1 MKTWFALMV
10 RRRFLVL
17 VVALAAAAG
26 GIANLEGLSIDAVPD
41 ISPRQVMVLTLS
53 PGLGP
58 LEVERLVTFPV
69 ENAMAGAR
77 ASPMCAPRPG
87 PGSRRSTRPS
97 TNPYR

>member
-1 MKTWFALMV
+1 MSTAMKTWFALMV

-53 PGLGP
+53 PGDH
-58 LEVERLVTFPV
+58 
-69 ENAMAGAR
+69 AGGSCVHPAR
-77 ASPMCAPRPG
+77 VAALRPDV
-87 PGSRRSTRPS
+87 
-97 TNPYR
+97 